1 MDLREAS
8 GASVRRHPWEVAR
21 FRFFAQ
27 TLRDAAVLANARRVL
42 DVGSGDAWFSRGLL
56 PLLPPGARIDCV
68 DSEYDAE
75 ALAAPQPPGLALHR
89 TRPEG
94 KYDLVV
100 LLDVLEHVREDRA
113 FLSELV
119 DDALVDGGRVLLSVP
134 AWQPLFTAHDTFLHH
149 FRRYSPSQARDVIEA
164 AGLRVDTSGGLFH
177 SLLAPR
183 ALEKARER
191 LQGPPDRVD
200 PGIAWPHGAGLTH
213 VVQAALRVDNAA
225 SRWLAKA
232 GVQAPGLS
240 WWALCH
246 K

>member
-8 GASVRRHPWEVAR
+8 SAGSRRHPWEVAR
-21 FRFFAQ
+21 FRFFARA
-27 TLRDAAVLANARRVL
+27 LRDAGVLAQARRVL

-56 PLLPPGARIDCV
+56 PLLPQGARIDCV
-68 DSEYDAE
+68 DSEYDAQ
-75 ALAAPQPPGLALHR
+75 ALAAEQPPGLALHR

-94 KYDLVV
+94 KYDLIV
-100 LLDVLEHVREDRA
+100 LLDVLEHVRDDAA
-113 FLSELV
+113 FLREFV
-119 DDALVDGGRVLLSVP
+119 DEALVDGGRVLISVP
-134 AWQPLFTAHDTFLHH
+134 AWQPLYTAHDTFLQH
-149 FRRYSPSQARDVIEA
+149 FRRYAPSQARGVLEG
-164 AGLRVDTSGGLFH
+164 AGLRVDSSGGLFH

-191 LQGPPDRVD
+191 LHGAPEHVD
-200 PGIAWPHGAGLTH
+200 PGIAWRHGAGLTR
-213 VVQAALRVDNAA
+213 VVQAALSVDNAA
-225 SRWLAKA
+225 SRWLARA